1 MRKGR
6 SGSEFI
12 WPTGWGA
19 PTVAY
24 TRCTVDE
31 SNTTDAAWFAADE
44 GSDWESIE
52 IVDDLAWSDG
62 VEECDGG
69 LPADDPF
76 LRFVGA
82 IEQAACSFGASG
94 QAISLLRGLLG
105 VTRLDAVEIDAAA
118 RGALLNGGICSES
131 PAGVARSERFTR
143 QVLAWQD
150 VLRETGEDF
159 SACGTATLDEW
170 SADLVAR
177 TLGGSTRP
185 DAIRREL
192 RKHGVAAFG
201 LLAAA

>member
-1 MRKGR
+1 
-6 SGSEFI
+6 
-12 WPTGWGA
+12 
-19 PTVAY
+19 
-24 TRCTVDE
+24 VDD
-31 SNTTDAAWFAADE
+31 SNTTDTAWFAADE

-62 VEECDGG
+62 VDESDGG
-69 LPADDPF
+69 LPPEDPF
-76 LRFVGA
+76 LRLVGA
-82 IEQAACSFGASG
+82 IEQTACSFGASG
-94 QAISLLRGLLG
+94 EAISLLRGLLG
-105 VTRLDAVEIDAAA
+105 VTRLDTVEIHSAL
-118 RGALLNGGICSES
+118 RGSLVNGGICSES
-131 PAGVARSERFTR
+131 PAGVARAERFTR

-177 TLGGSTRP
+177 TLGGPTRA

>member
-1 MRKGR
+1 
-6 SGSEFI
+6 
-12 WPTGWGA
+12 
-19 PTVAY
+19 
-24 TRCTVDE
+24 VDD

-62 VEECDGG
+62 VDEG
-69 LPADDPF
+69 LPLDDPF

-82 IEQAACSFGASG
+82 IEQTACSFGASG
-94 QAISLLRGLLG
+94 EAISLLRGLLG
-105 VTRLDAVEIDAAA
+105 VTRLDAAEIDSAV
-118 RGALLNGGICSES
+118 GGSLVNGGICSES
-131 PAGVARSERFTR
+131 AAGVARSERFTR

-150 VLRETGEDF
+150 VLRETGEDL

-177 TLGGSTRP
+177 TLGGSIRP